1 MNKFLTLL
9 LIKAA
14 SSKPKYKINIS
25 NNKSFQI
32 INLIRYKYKLVDPVY
47 F

>member
-9 LIKAA
+9 LIKVA
-14 SSKPKYKINIS
+14 SSKPKYEINIS
-25 NNKSFQI
+25 NNKLFQI